1 MKTRAAKQLDLP
13 IRRWGG
19 KRKGAGRRPN
29 GEKSGVSHLRRPV
42 LARRFPVHVTVRMR
56 CEVWNLR
63 SGRCFRVLKRAFAA
77 AREKFGMRLCH
88 FSVMGNHVHMLVE
101 ATEAQS
107 LSRGMQGL
115 GIRMAKALNREM
127 KKQGAV
133 YADRYHAHILKTPS
147 EVARALNY
155 VMDNARKHGLIR
167 RGIDPFSSWNP
178 TVDCTMTPLT
188 WLLRPKDAA
197 AAAAGTRP
205 HPK

>member
-1 MKTRAAKQLDLP
+1 
-13 IRRWGG
+13 
-19 KRKGAGRRPN
+19 
-29 GEKSGVSHLRRPV
+29 
-42 LARRFPVHVTVRMR
+42 
-56 CEVWNLR
+56 
-63 SGRCFRVLKRAFAA
+63 VLKRAFAA
-77 AREKFGMRLCH
+77 GREKFGMRLCH

-115 GIRMAKALNREM
+115 GIRMAKALNRVM
-127 KKQGAV
+127 NKQGAV
-133 YADRYHAHILKTPS
+133 YADRYHAHILRTPS

-167 RGIDPFSSWNP
+167 RGIDPFSSWSS
-178 TVDCTMTPLT
+178 TLADCIIAPRT

-197 AAAAGTRP
+197 AAAGTRA

>member
-1 MKTRAAKQLDLP
+1 MKTRAARQLDLP

-19 KRKGAGRRPN
+19 KRKGAGRKPK
-29 GEKSGVSHLRRPV
+29 GEKAGVAHLRRPV

-56 CEVWNLR
+56 GEVWNLR

-77 AREKFGMRLCH
+77 GREKFGMRLCH

-115 GIRMAKALNREM
+115 GIRMAKALNRVM
-127 KKQGAV
+127 GKQGSV
-133 YADRYHAHILKTPS
+133 YADRYHAHILRTPS

-178 TVDCTMTPLT
+178 TVDCTITPHT
-188 WLLRPKDAA
+188 WLLRPKV
-197 AAAAGTRP
+197 AAAAGTHA

>member
-1 MKTRAAKQLDLP
+1 
-13 IRRWGG
+13 
-19 KRKGAGRRPN
+19 
-29 GEKSGVSHLRRPV
+29 
-42 LARRFPVHVTVRMR
+42 
-56 CEVWNLR
+56 
-63 SGRCFRVLKRAFAA
+63 
-77 AREKFGMRLCH
+77 LCH
-88 FSVMGNHVHMLVE
+88 FSVMGNHMHMLVE
-101 ATEAQS
+101 VTEAQS

-197 AAAAGTRP
+197 AAASGTRA